1 MAFDLSAIKK
11 TSGLKPPFIVVYG
24 QAGVGKTTLGAQAPN
39 PVFLQ
44 TEAGEG
50 TLEINA
56 FPQVKDFAEALEAI
70 ATLIEHEHDYET
82 LVIDSL
88 DHLEPIIWKEVCK
101 TQGIDSIE
109 KLGYGKG
116 YVFALDYWRE
126 LMAALNALRAKKGMA
141 VIMIAHTT
149 FVSSSR
155 PTQTPTTDTK
165 SNSTTKRAAS
175 SRRVSAG
182 DTRLPVLLAVLGDFA
197 LSPRLPSLVI
207 VVLTIAGVERDG

>member
-1 MAFDLSAIKK
+1 MAFDLSQVKK

-44 TEAGEG
+44 TESGEG

-56 FPQVKDFAEALEAI
+56 FPQVKDFSEMLEAI
-70 ATLIEHEHDYET
+70 ASLIEHEHDYET

-126 LMAALNALRAKKGMA
+126 LM
-141 VIMIAHTT
+141 
-149 FVSSSR
+149 
-155 PTQTPTTDTK
+155 
-165 SNSTTKRAAS
+165 
-175 SRRVSAG
+175 
-182 DTRLPVLLAVLGDFA
+182 
-197 LSPRLPSLVI
+197 
-207 VVLTIAGVERDG
+207 